1 MVSML
6 ASSAID
12 MVSMLASSAI
22 DMVTSILCIY
32 IRQSYWHGR
41 IS

>member
-1 MVSML
+1 ML

-22 DMVTSILCIY
+22 DLVSMLASSAIDMCWSHSCFNQRL
-32 IRQSYWHGR
+32 
-41 IS
+41 